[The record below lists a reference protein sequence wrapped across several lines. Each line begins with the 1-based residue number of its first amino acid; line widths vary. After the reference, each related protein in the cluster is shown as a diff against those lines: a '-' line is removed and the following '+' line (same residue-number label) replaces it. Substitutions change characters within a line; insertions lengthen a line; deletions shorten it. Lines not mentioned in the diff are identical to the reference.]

1 MIFPRTGPY
10 EFVMLHAPRSTALL
24 PALYLASRASSTWM
38 TAR

>member
-1 MIFPRTGPY
+1 MTFPRTGPC
-10 EFVMLHAPRSTALL
+10 EFVMLHAPRSRALL